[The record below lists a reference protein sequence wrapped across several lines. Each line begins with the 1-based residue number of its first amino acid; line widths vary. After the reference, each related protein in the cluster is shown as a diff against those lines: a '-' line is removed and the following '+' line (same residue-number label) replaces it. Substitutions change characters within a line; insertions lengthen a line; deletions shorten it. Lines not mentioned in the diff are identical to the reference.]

1 MSDGGLMYFA
11 QVGQWEAEE
20 GEIEAVNQ
28 TLQELRDEQ
37 FRQEIEAKY
46 PQLRATWPGKELK

>member
-20 GEIEAVNQ
+20 SDEAVNQ

-37 FRQEIEAKY
+37 FRQEIEEKY
-46 PQLRATWPGKELK
+46 PQLKAVWPGRTE